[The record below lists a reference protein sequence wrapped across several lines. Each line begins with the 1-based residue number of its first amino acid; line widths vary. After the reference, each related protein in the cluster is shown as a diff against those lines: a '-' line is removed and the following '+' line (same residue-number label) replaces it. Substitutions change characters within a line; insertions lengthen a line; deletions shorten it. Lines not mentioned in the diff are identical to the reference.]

1 MAGIDNNNINNM
13 PETNELQAA
22 LAPGDALWDNEWQ
35 PGPGEATIQLRSNT
49 ANPKFTLYSSWFCPF
64 AQRTWIACEETGVG
78 YLWKEINPYKVD
90 PNQAGG
96 YTKLSH
102 SLDEKRRR
110 YPDFVDASPRGLV
123 PAVAHT
129 DTTTGQQ
136 VVAVWESLP
145 SSEYVNTVFG
155 DGSLTPSDPWEKA
168 MTQIWCDHCTSR
180 IQKEYYSAL
189 MAQDEAATLG
199 TVFYRMSNI
208 GQSHEPELALLLGR
222 PLFHGGRGVG
232 ALLAA
237 DDVGRW
243 ALFQFAISRGRSGI
257 SPIGPVVE
265 CCRGATL
272 GQGNIRVQASPD
284 CFVFRLRDQCGHVGL
299 CQNDAIATA
308 ATASAR

>member
-1 MAGIDNNNINNM
+1 M

-22 LAPGDALWDNEWQ
+22 LAPGDALWDSEWQ
-35 PGPGEATIQLRSNT
+35 PGPGEATIQRRANI

-64 AQRTWIACEETGVG
+64 AQRTWIACEETGVE

-110 YPDFVDASPRGLV
+110 YPDFINASPRGLV

-129 DTTTGQQ
+129 DTTGQQ

-145 SSEYVNTVFG
+145 SAEYVNTVFG

-180 IQKEYYSAL
+180 IQKEYYAAL
-189 MAQDEAATLG
+189 MAQDEAASRQHLEQCFTECRTLARAMSPNG
-199 TVFYRMSNI
+199 PFFWGDRFSMVDVALAPFWQRMIWVGGHYFNLQFPVDDPEFHRLDQWWNAVAARPSVKATFVSRPRLIASYSDYASNVATSDFARMM
-208 GQSHEPELALLLGR
+208 QSRQPPPPAH
-222 PLFHGGRGVG
+222 
-232 ALLAA
+232 
-237 DDVGRW
+237 
-243 ALFQFAISRGRSGI
+243 
-257 SPIGPVVE
+257 
-265 CCRGATL
+265 
-272 GQGNIRVQASPD
+272 
-284 CFVFRLRDQCGHVGL
+284 DQPP
-299 CQNDAIATA
+299 
-308 ATASAR
+308 